1 MLLSNSNVK
10 KSNRSA
16 EVRFCKIGELFP
28 HYARLSRLSRLN
40 GLGTGSP

>member
-1 MLLSNSNVK
+1 MLISNSNVK

-16 EVRFCKIGELFP
+16 EVRFCKIGELFL
-28 HYARLSRLSRLN
+28 HYVRLSRLN